1 MFHCLNVN
9 KFAHPFTYERES
21 CLLEAELIFVKSV
34 KSMSRIFFFSLGY
47 SVVPAP
53 FVEETILTPVYC
65 FCCCCFVRNELTIFM
80 D

>member
-34 KSMSRIFFFSLGY
+34 KSMSRIFFFHLDIQLFQHHLLKRLSLLQCIAFAAAAL
-47 SVVPAP
+47 S
-53 FVEETILTPVYC
+53 E
-65 FCCCCFVRNELTIFM
+65 M
-80 D
+80 S